1 MKYFFH
7 NTPMYFIIRKCSNL
21 KLYDAMNMYIWGMY
35 LCIIC
40 MCVYGPHDLVHNDI
54 FLTKDFNI

>member
-1 MKYFFH
+1 
-7 NTPMYFIIRKCSNL
+7 MYFIIRKCSNL